1 MTANIILGIC
11 LVLSLVAIVYLQ
23 HEAKEER
30 KDLEDRVMALS
41 QPISLVTTKALQDHS
56 PADVSYMGED
66 EEYALSPPRDL
77 SEID

>member
-1 MTANIILGIC
+1 MTSIILGIC
-11 LVLSLVAIVYLQ
+11 LVVTIVAMTYLQ

-56 PADVSYMGED
+56 PAEVSYMGED
-66 EEYALSPPRDL
+66 EEYALSPLRDL